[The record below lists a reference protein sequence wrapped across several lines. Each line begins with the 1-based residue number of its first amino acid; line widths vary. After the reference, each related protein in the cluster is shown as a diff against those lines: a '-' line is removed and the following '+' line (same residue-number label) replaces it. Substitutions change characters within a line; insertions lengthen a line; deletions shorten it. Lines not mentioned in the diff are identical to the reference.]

1 MDQIEPFRIS
11 QTVQA
16 LSSALRGMRANV
28 PDANGRVDGDRVSG
42 DGDGVSGEADRV
54 SGEPEKLWF
63 KESSAKNLRNR
74 DFLSPTTMLNT
85 LYADGQVPPAVMSR
99 VLSLCGNGVL
109 PLAGGEVM
117 GEGLRVR
124 VDRAASFRAVLAGGA
139 TEYLKPSGQR
149 QGCVVVNCPAL
160 HPKPSVPTPDTLT
173 LGQLRTILLADHMGA
188 LLRSQGFTVSY
199 CPVLP
204 EDTDLAA
211 FLQTLGVDW
220 PTVPASWT
228 NEEREEKIQEALE
241 TSRYRE
247 REGERGRRTSG
258 GGRKAE
264 EGENE
269 DPLRV
274 NLKRVFQEEGLLGYD
289 PSLGTCTVQRDS
301 VSHLAQLDHS
311 TADCMVTTATALHV
325 TSCQDEFRQQQIA
338 MLWRASGA
346 THTQR
351 HVVCGPV
358 KTPGTPLT
366 AAQYLQLRR
375 GQMKEASEMKYGDQV
390 EGQTWD
396 DIIKVMTSATVRFEL
411 LSTVHTS
418 PVTLDVQR
426 EGGVSTKGPRGGVFV
441 MYNCARLHTLFDSYE
456 RGVEKGLYPEIPAGS
471 QLDFSALREE
481 GEWLLLFNYLIPF
494 SELLDQSG
502 QALDCERGGARVNIK
517 TEQVCKFLV
526 SLSKDFSSYY
536 NRVHVLGEPLPHL
549 FNQMFCRL
557 YLLRALRELYHSALD
572 TLNLP
577 PIRQL

>member
-1 MDQIEPFRIS
+1 MENTEESSPLRITP
-11 QTVQA
+11 TVQA
-16 LSSALRGMRANV
+16 LSSALRGKRENV
-28 PDANGRVDGDRVSG
+28 PDASRVNGDRIFP
-42 DGDGVSGEADRV
+42 D
-54 SGEPEKLWF
+54 PEKLWF

-99 VLSLCGNGVL
+99 VLSLHGCGVL
-109 PLAGGEVM
+109 PVAGGEVM

-124 VDRAASFRAVLAGGA
+124 VDRPAAFGSVLAGGA
-139 TEYLKPSGQR
+139 TEYLKPSSQK
-149 QGCVVVNCPAL
+149 QGCVVINCPAL
-160 HPKPSVPTPDTLT
+160 HPKPNTLTPETLT
-173 LGQLRTILLADHMGA
+173 LGQLRTVLLADHMGA
-188 LLRSQGFTVSY
+188 LLRRQGFAVSY
-199 CPVLP
+199 CPTIP
-204 EDTDLAA
+204 EDTNIIT
-211 FLQTLGVDW
+211 FLRALGINW
-220 PTVPASWT
+220 PVAQANWT
-228 NEEREEKIQEALE
+228 NKELEEKIQAALE
-241 TSRYRE
+241 NSSYRQ
-247 REGERGRRTSG
+247 RETERGRRTSG
-258 GGRKAE
+258 GGRKVE
-264 EGENE
+264 EENE
-269 DPLRV
+269 GALRV
-274 NLKRVFQEEGLLGYD
+274 NLKQAFQEEGLLGYD
-289 PSLGTCTVQRDS
+289 PSLGTCTVHRES
-301 VSHLAQLDHS
+301 VSHLAQLDL
-311 TADCMVTTATALHV
+311 ATANCTVPMATVLHV

-338 MLWRASGA
+338 VLWRASGA

-351 HVVCGPV
+351 HLVCGPV
-358 KTPGTPLT
+358 KTPGCQLT

-396 DIIKVMTSATVRFEL
+396 DIIRVMTSATVRFEL

-456 RGVEKGLYPEIPAGS
+456 RGVEKGLYPEIPESS
-471 QLDFSALREE
+471 QLDFSALKEE

-502 QALDCERGGARVNIK
+502 QALDFEGGGARVNIK
-517 TEQVCKFLV
+517 TEQICKFLV

>member
-1 MDQIEPFRIS
+1 MENIEELSPLRITP
-11 QTVQA
+11 TVRA
-16 LSSALRGMRANV
+16 LSSALRGKRENV
-28 PDANGRVDGDRVSG
+28 RGSGRGNGDRAFP
-42 DGDGVSGEADRV
+42 D
-54 SGEPEKLWF
+54 PEKLWF

-74 DFLSPTTMLNT
+74 DFLSPSTMLNT

-99 VLSLCGNGVL
+99 VLSLRGTGVL
-109 PLAGGEVM
+109 PVAGGEVM
-117 GEGLRVR
+117 GEGLRLR
-124 VDRAASFRAVLAGGA
+124 VDRAAAFRAVLAGGI
-139 TEYLKPSGQR
+139 TEYLKPSSR
-149 QGCVVVNCPAL
+149 TEGCVVLNCPAL
-160 HPKPSVPTPDTLT
+160 HAKPSTPTPETLS
-173 LGQLRTILLADHMGA
+173 LGQLRTVLLADHMGA
-188 LLRSQGFTVSY
+188 LLRRQGLEVFY
-199 CPVLP
+199 CPTVP
-204 EDTDLAA
+204 EDSDIIA
-211 FLQTLGVDW
+211 FLRAIGVDW
-220 PTVPASWT
+220 PTAPANWT
-228 NEEREEKIQEALE
+228 SEEQEEKVFKALE
-241 TSRYRE
+241 SSSYRE
-247 REGERGRRTSG
+247 RGTERGRRTSG
-258 GGRKAE
+258 GGGKTAE
-264 EGENE
+264 EGESE
-269 DPLRV
+269 GVLRI

-289 PSLGTCTVQRDS
+289 PSLGTCTVHRDS
-301 VSHLAQLDHS
+301 VSHLAQLDLS
-311 TADCMVTTATALHV
+311 TTGRTVAMATVLHV
-325 TSCQDEFRQQQIA
+325 TSCQDEFRQQQMA
-338 MLWRASGA
+338 MLWRASGV

-351 HVVCGPV
+351 HLVCGPV
-358 KTPGTPLT
+358 KTPGSNLT

-390 EGQTWD
+390 EGQIWD

-456 RGVEKGLYPEIPAGS
+456 RGVEKGLYPEIPEGS
-471 QLDFSALREE
+471 QLDFSALKEE

-502 QALDCERGGARVNIK
+502 HALDGEVGGARVNIK
-517 TEQVCKFLV
+517 TEQICKFLV

-557 YLLRALRELYHSALD
+557 YLLRALRELYHSALE

>member
-1 MDQIEPFRIS
+1 MENTEESSPLRITP
-11 QTVQA
+11 TVRA
-16 LSSALRGMRANV
+16 LSSALRGKRENV
-28 PDANGRVDGDRVSG
+28 SNSSRENGDRIFP
-42 DGDGVSGEADRV
+42 D
-54 SGEPEKLWF
+54 PEKLWF

-99 VLSLCGNGVL
+99 VLSLHGSGVL
-109 PLAGGEVM
+109 PVAGGEVM

-124 VDRAASFRAVLAGGA
+124 VDRAAAFRSVLAGGA
-139 TEYLKPSGQR
+139 TEYLKPPSQR
-149 QGCVVVNCPAL
+149 QGCVVLNCPAL
-160 HPKPSVPTPDTLT
+160 HPRPNTLTPETLT
-173 LGQLRTILLADHMGA
+173 LGQLRTVLLADHMGV
-188 LLRSQGFTVSY
+188 LLRRQGFSVSY
-199 CPVLP
+199 CPTLP
-204 EDTDLAA
+204 EDSNIIT
-211 FLQTLGVDW
+211 FLRALGIDW
-220 PTVPASWT
+220 PAAEANWT
-228 NEEREEKIQEALE
+228 NEEREEKIQAALE
-241 TSRYRE
+241 NSPYRQ
-247 REGERGRRTSG
+247 REMERGRRTSG
-258 GGRKAE
+258 GGRKRE
-264 EGENE
+264 EEENE
-269 DPLRV
+269 GALRV
-274 NLKRVFQEEGLLGYD
+274 NLKLAFQEEGLLGYD
-289 PSLGTCTVQRDS
+289 PSLGTCTVHRDS
-301 VSHLAQLDHS
+301 VSHLAQLDLA
-311 TADCMVTTATALHV
+311 TADCTVPMATVLHV

-338 MLWRASGA
+338 VLWRASGA

-351 HVVCGPV
+351 HLVCGPV
-358 KTPGTPLT
+358 KTPGSQLT

-390 EGQTWD
+390 EGQTWE
-396 DIIKVMTSATVRFEL
+396 DIIRVMTSATVRFEL

-456 RGVEKGLYPEIPAGS
+456 RGVEKGLYPEIPESS
-471 QLDFSALREE
+471 QLDFSALKEE

-502 QALDCERGGARVNIK
+502 QAVDCEGGGARVNIK
-517 TEQVCKFLV
+517 TEQICKFLV

>member
-1 MDQIEPFRIS
+1 MEKIEESSPFRITA
-11 QTVQA
+11 TVRA
-16 LSSALRGMRANV
+16 LSSALRGKPEHL
-28 PDANGRVDGDRVSG
+28 PDVNDRGDGDRIT
-42 DGDGVSGEADRV
+42 
-54 SGEPEKLWF
+54 GEPEKLWF

-85 LYADGQVPPAVMSR
+85 LYAEGKVPPAVMSR
-99 VLSLCGNGVL
+99 VLSLRGCGVL
-109 PLAGGEVM
+109 PVAGGEVM
-117 GEGLRVR
+117 GEGLRLR
-124 VDRAASFRAVLAGGA
+124 VDRAAAFRAVLADGA
-139 TEYLKPSGQR
+139 ADYLKPSGER
-149 QGCVVVNCPAL
+149 QGCVVLNCPAL

-173 LGQLRTILLADHMGA
+173 LGQLRTVLLADHMGA
-188 LLRSQGFTVSY
+188 LLRRQGFTVSY

-204 EDTDLAA
+204 EDSDIIA
-211 FLQTLGVDW
+211 FLRTLGVDW
-220 PTVPASWT
+220 PTAPGSLT

-241 TSRYRE
+241 NSPYRE
-247 REGERGRRTSG
+247 RETERGRRKT
-258 GGRKAE
+258 E

-269 DPLRV
+269 GALRV

-289 PSLGTCTVQRDS
+289 PSLGTCTVHRDS
-301 VSHLAQLDHS
+301 VSHLAQLDRA
-311 TADCMVTTATALHV
+311 TADCTVSMTTACHV

-351 HVVCGPV
+351 HLVCGPV
-358 KTPGTPLT
+358 KTPGSHLT

-396 DIIKVMTSATVRFEL
+396 DIIRVMTSATVRFEL

-456 RGVEKGLYPEIPAGS
+456 RGVEKGLYPEIPEGS
-471 QLDFSALREE
+471 QLDFSALKEE

-502 QALDCERGGARVNIK
+502 QALDCEGGGARVNIK

>member
-1 MDQIEPFRIS
+1 MENTDESSPLRITP
-11 QTVQA
+11 TVRA
-16 LSSALRGMRANV
+16 LSSALRGKRENV
-28 PDANGRVDGDRVSG
+28 PHFSRENRDKICP
-42 DGDGVSGEADRV
+42 
-54 SGEPEKLWF
+54 EPEKLWF

-99 VLSLCGNGVL
+99 VLSLHGSGVL
-109 PLAGGEVM
+109 PLSGGEVM

-124 VDRAASFRAVLAGGA
+124 VDRAAAFRAVLAGGA
-139 TEYLKPSGQR
+139 TEYLKPSSQR
-149 QGCVVVNCPAL
+149 QGCVVLNCPAL
-160 HPKPSVPTPDTLT
+160 HAKPNTPTPDTMT
-173 LGQLRTILLADHMGA
+173 LGQLRTVLLADHMGS
-188 LLRSQGFTVSY
+188 LLRRQGFAVSY
-199 CPVLP
+199 CPTLP
-204 EDTDLAA
+204 EDSDIIT
-211 FLQTLGVDW
+211 FLRALEIDW
-220 PTVPASWT
+220 PTAPANWT
-228 NEEREEKIQEALE
+228 NEEREERIQEVLE
-241 TSRYRE
+241 NSPYRE
-247 REGERGRRTSG
+247 RETDRGRRTSG
-258 GGRKAE
+258 GGKMAE

-269 DPLRV
+269 GVLRV

-289 PSLGTCTVQRDS
+289 PSLGTCTVHRDS
-301 VSHLAQLDHS
+301 VSHLAQLDVA
-311 TADCMVTTATALHV
+311 TADCTVAMATALHV
-325 TSCQDEFRQQQIA
+325 ISCQDEFRQQQIA
-338 MLWRASGA
+338 VLWRASGA
-346 THTQR
+346 MHTQR
-351 HVVCGPV
+351 HLVCGPV
-358 KTPGTPLT
+358 KTPGSHLT

-396 DIIKVMTSATVRFEL
+396 DIIRVMTSATVRFEL

-456 RGVEKGLYPEIPAGS
+456 RGVEKGLYPEIPEGS
-471 QLDFSALREE
+471 QLDFSALKEE

-502 QALDCERGGARVNIK
+502 QALECEGGGARVNIK
-517 TEQVCKFLV
+517 TEQICKFLV

-557 YLLRALRELYHSALD
+557 YLLRALKELYHSALD

>member
-1 MDQIEPFRIS
+1 MCSPVCAVAVMENTEQLSPLRITP
-11 QTVQA
+11 TVRA
-16 LSSALRGMRANV
+16 LSSALRGKRENV
-28 PDANGRVDGDRVSG
+28 HGSSPGNGDRVFP
-42 DGDGVSGEADRV
+42 D
-54 SGEPEKLWF
+54 PEKLWF

-85 LYADGQVPPAVMSR
+85 LFADGQVPPPVMSR
-99 VLSLCGNGVL
+99 VLSLRGSGVL
-109 PLAGGEVM
+109 PVAGGEVM
-117 GEGLRVR
+117 GEGLRLR
-124 VDRAASFRAVLAGGA
+124 VDRAAAFRAVLAGA
-139 TEYLKPSGQR
+139 TTEYLKPSCQR
-149 QGCVVVNCPAL
+149 EGCVVLNCPAL
-160 HPKPSVPTPDTLT
+160 HPKPNTPTPDTLS
-173 LGQLRTILLADHMGA
+173 LGQLRTVLLTDHMGA
-188 LLRSQGFTVSY
+188 LLRRQGFAVFY
-199 CPVLP
+199 CPTLP
-204 EDTDLAA
+204 EDSEMIT
-211 FLQTLGVDW
+211 FLRALGIDW
-220 PTVPASWT
+220 PTAAANRT
-228 NEEREEKIQEALE
+228 IEEREEKIHKALE
-241 TSRYRE
+241 NSPYRE
-247 REGERGRRTSG
+247 KGTERGRKTSGG

-264 EGENE
+264 EVENE
-269 DPLRV
+269 GALRI

-289 PSLGTCTVQRDS
+289 PSLGTCAVHRDG
-301 VSHLAQLDHS
+301 VSHLAQLDLS
-311 TADCMVTTATALHV
+311 TADCAVAMVIALHV

-346 THTQR
+346 THMQR
-351 HVVCGPV
+351 HLVCGPV
-358 KTPGTPLT
+358 KTPGSHLT

-456 RGVEKGLYPEIPAGS
+456 RGVEKGLYPEIPEGS
-471 QLDFSALREE
+471 QLDFSALKEE
-481 GEWLLLFNYLIPF
+481 GEWLILFNYLIPF

-502 QALDCERGGARVNIK
+502 QVLDCEGGGARVNIK
-517 TEQVCKFLV
+517 TEQICKFLV

-557 YLLRALRELYHSALD
+557 HLLRALRELYHSALEI
-572 TLNLP
+572 LNLP

>member
-1 MDQIEPFRIS
+1 MMENIEELSPLRITP
-11 QTVQA
+11 TVRA
-16 LSSALRGMRANV
+16 LSSALRGKREDV
-28 PDANGRVDGDRVSG
+28 HGSSRVNGDRVFP
-42 DGDGVSGEADRV
+42 
-54 SGEPEKLWF
+54 EPEKLWF

-99 VLSLCGNGVL
+99 VLSLRGSGVL
-109 PLAGGEVM
+109 PVAGGEVM

-124 VDRAASFRAVLAGGA
+124 VDRAATFRAVLGGGA
-139 TEYLKPSGQR
+139 AEYLKPLSQR
-149 QGCVVVNCPAL
+149 QGCVVLNCPAL
-160 HPKPSVPTPDTLT
+160 HPKPNTPSPDTMS
-173 LGQLRTILLADHMGA
+173 LGQLRTVLLADHMGA
-188 LLRSQGFTVSY
+188 LLRRQGYAVSF
-199 CPVLP
+199 CPTLP
-204 EDTDLAA
+204 EDSDIIS
-211 FLQTLGVDW
+211 FLRALGIDW
-220 PTVPASWT
+220 PTAPANWT
-228 NEEREEKIQEALE
+228 NEEREEKIQDSLE
-241 TSRYRE
+241 KSQYRE
-247 REGERGRRTSG
+247 REMERGRRTSGG

-269 DPLRV
+269 GALRI
-274 NLKRVFQEEGLLGYD
+274 NLKRVFQEEGLPGYD
-289 PSLGTCTVQRDS
+289 PSLGTCTVNRDG
-301 VSHLAQLDHS
+301 VSQLAQLDLS
-311 TADCMVTTATALHV
+311 TADCTAAMVTALHV

-346 THTQR
+346 KHTQR
-351 HVVCGPV
+351 HLVCGPV
-358 KTPGTPLT
+358 KTPGSHLT

-418 PVTLDVQR
+418 PVTLDVKR

-456 RGVEKGLYPEIPAGS
+456 RGVEKGLYPEIPEDS
-471 QLDFSALREE
+471 QLDFSALKEE

-494 SELLDQSG
+494 SELLEQSG
-502 QALDCERGGARVNIK
+502 QALDSEGGGARVNIK
-517 TEQVCKFLV
+517 TEQICKFLV

>member
-1 MDQIEPFRIS
+1 MENTEESAPLRITP
-11 QTVQA
+11 TVRA
-16 LSSALRGMRANV
+16 LSSALRGKRDNV
-28 PDANGRVDGDRVSG
+28 PDSSRENGDRIFP
-42 DGDGVSGEADRV
+42 
-54 SGEPEKLWF
+54 EPEKLWF

-99 VLSLCGNGVL
+99 VLSLRGTGVL
-109 PLAGGEVM
+109 PVAGGEVM

-124 VDRAASFRAVLAGGA
+124 VDRAAAFRAVLAGGA
-139 TEYLKPSGQR
+139 TDYLKPSSQR
-149 QGCVVVNCPAL
+149 QGCVVLNCPAL
-160 HPKPSVPTPDTLT
+160 HPKPSTPTPDTLT
-173 LGQLRTILLADHMGA
+173 LGQLRTVLLADHMGA
-188 LLRSQGFTVSY
+188 LLRRQGFAVSY
-199 CPVLP
+199 CPTLP
-204 EDTDLAA
+204 EDSDIIT
-211 FLQTLGVDW
+211 FLRALGIDW
-220 PTVPASWT
+220 PTAPANWT
-228 NEEREEKIQEALE
+228 NEKREEKIQEALE
-241 TSRYRE
+241 SSPYRE
-247 REGERGRRTSG
+247 RETERGRRTSGGGGG

-269 DPLRV
+269 GALRV

-289 PSLGTCTVQRDS
+289 PSLGTCTVHRDS
-301 VSHLAQLDHS
+301 VSHLAQLDLA
-311 TADCMVTTATALHV
+311 TADCSVAMATALHV

-338 MLWRASGA
+338 VLWRASGA

-351 HVVCGPV
+351 HLVCGPV
-358 KTPGTPLT
+358 KTPGSHLT

-396 DIIKVMTSATVRFEL
+396 DIIRVMTSATVRFEL

-456 RGVEKGLYPEIPAGS
+456 RGVEKGLYPEIPEGS
-471 QLDFSALREE
+471 QLDFSALKEE

-502 QALDCERGGARVNIK
+502 QALDCEGGGARVNIK
-517 TEQVCKFLV
+517 TEQICKFLV
-526 SLSKDFSSYY
+526 SLILSFCFSFQ
-536 NRVHVLGEPLPHL
+536 EPLPHL

-572 TLNLP
+572 ILNLP

>member
-1 MDQIEPFRIS
+1 MENTEESSPLRITP
-11 QTVQA
+11 TVRA
-16 LSSALRGMRANV
+16 LSSALRGKRENV
-28 PDANGRVDGDRVSG
+28 PDSSRENGDRVFP
-42 DGDGVSGEADRV
+42 D
-54 SGEPEKLWF
+54 PEKLWF

-85 LYADGQVPPAVMSR
+85 LYADGQVPSAVMSR
-99 VLSLCGNGVL
+99 VLSLRGSGVL
-109 PLAGGEVM
+109 PVAGGEVM

-124 VDRAASFRAVLAGGA
+124 VDRPAAFRSVLAGGA
-139 TEYLKPSGQR
+139 TDYLKPSSEK
-149 QGCVVVNCPAL
+149 QGCVVINCPAL
-160 HPKPSVPTPDTLT
+160 HPRPHTLTPETLT
-173 LGQLRTILLADHMGA
+173 LGQLRTVLLADHMGA
-188 LLRSQGFTVSY
+188 LLTRQGFSVSY
-199 CPVLP
+199 CPTLP
-204 EDTDLAA
+204 EDTSIIT
-211 FLQTLGVDW
+211 FLRALGIDW
-220 PTVPASWT
+220 PAAQANWT
-228 NEEREEKIQEALE
+228 IEDQEEKVQAALDNSPYRQRE
-241 TSRYRE
+241 T
-247 REGERGRRTSG
+247 ERGRRTSG
-258 GGRKAE
+258 GGRKVE
-264 EGENE
+264 EENE
-269 DPLRV
+269 GALRI
-274 NLKRVFQEEGLLGYD
+274 NLKQAFQEEGLLGYD
-289 PSLGTCTVQRDS
+289 PSLGTCTVHRDS
-301 VSHLAQLDHS
+301 VSHLAQLEL
-311 TADCMVTTATALHV
+311 ATANCTVPMATVLHI

-338 MLWRASGA
+338 VLWRASGA

-351 HVVCGPV
+351 HLVCGPV
-358 KTPGTPLT
+358 KTPGSQLT

-396 DIIKVMTSATVRFEL
+396 DIIRVMTSATVRFEL

-456 RGVEKGLYPEIPAGS
+456 RGVEKGLYPEIPEGS
-471 QLDFSALREE
+471 QLDFSALKEE

-494 SELLDQSG
+494 AELLDQSG
-502 QALDCERGGARVNIK
+502 QALDCEGGGARVGIK
-517 TEQVCKFLV
+517 TEQICKFLV

>member
-1 MDQIEPFRIS
+1 MENLEQPSPLRITT
-11 QTVQA
+11 TVRA
-16 LSSALRGMRANV
+16 LSSALRGKRENV
-28 PDANGRVDGDRVSG
+28 PEPGRGNGDRIFP
-42 DGDGVSGEADRV
+42 
-54 SGEPEKLWF
+54 EPEKLWF

-99 VLSLCGNGVL
+99 VLSLHGSGVL
-109 PLAGGEVM
+109 PIAGGEVM
-117 GEGLRVR
+117 GEGLRMR
-124 VDRAASFRAVLAGGA
+124 VDRAAAFRSVLTDGA
-139 TEYLKPSGQR
+139 TEYLKPSSKR
-149 QGCVVVNCPAL
+149 QGCVVLNCPAL
-160 HPKPSVPTPDTLT
+160 HPRPNIPTPDSLT
-173 LGQLRTILLADHMGA
+173 LGQLRTVLLADHIGA
-188 LLRSQGFTVSY
+188 LLKRQGFTVSF
-199 CPVLP
+199 CPTLP
-204 EDTDLAA
+204 EDSDIIT
-211 FLQTLGVDW
+211 FLQGLGTDW
-220 PTVPASWT
+220 PTAPANWT
-228 NEEREEKIQEALE
+228 NEEREEKIQDALVN
-241 TSRYRE
+241 SPYRE
-247 REGERGRRTSG
+247 METERGRRTSG
-258 GGRKAE
+258 GGGRKAE
-264 EGENE
+264 EVE
-269 DPLRV
+269 DEGALRI

-289 PSLGTCTVQRDS
+289 PSLGTCTVHRDS
-301 VSHLAQLDHS
+301 VSHLAQLDLA
-311 TADCMVTTATALHV
+311 TADCTVATATALHV

-346 THTQR
+346 THVQR
-351 HVVCGPV
+351 HLVCGPV
-358 KTPGTPLT
+358 KTPGSHLT

-396 DIIKVMTSATVRFEL
+396 DIIRVMTSATVRFEL

-426 EGGVSTKGPRGGVFV
+426 EGSVSTKGPRGGVFV

-456 RGVEKGLYPEIPAGS
+456 RGVEKGLYPEIPEGS
-471 QLDFSALREE
+471 QLDFSALKEE

-502 QALDCERGGARVNIK
+502 QALDSDAGGARVNIK
-517 TEQVCKFLV
+517 TEQICKFLV

-572 TLNLP
+572 TLTLP